1 MTIQNFKEILTHL
14 PEIDFKTPD
23 GNAIP
28 EYFHI
33 TEVGKITKHFIDCG
47 GTVRSESHANFQLWV
62 ANDTE
67 HRLTPEKLLHI
78 INQSEKHFELAA
90 LDIEVE
96 YQGETIGKYGIDFTG
111 SGFTLIPKQTNC
123 LAPDNCGIPKQK
135 VSLSTLKSNEPCC
148 TPDGNCCI

>member
-14 PEIDFKTPD
+14 PELGFKTPN

-28 EYFHI
+28 EHFHI
-33 TEVGKITKHFIDCG
+33 TELGIITKHFIDCG
-47 GTVRSESHANFQLWV
+47 GTVRTESHANFQLWV

-67 HRLTPEKLLHI
+67 HRLTPEKLLQI
-78 INQSEKHFELAA
+78 INHSEKHFALDA

-111 SGFTLIPKQTNC
+111 SAFTLIPKQTNC
-123 LAPDNCGIPKQK
+123 LALDNCGIPKQK
-135 VSLSTLKSNEPCC
+135 RALNTITANEPCC